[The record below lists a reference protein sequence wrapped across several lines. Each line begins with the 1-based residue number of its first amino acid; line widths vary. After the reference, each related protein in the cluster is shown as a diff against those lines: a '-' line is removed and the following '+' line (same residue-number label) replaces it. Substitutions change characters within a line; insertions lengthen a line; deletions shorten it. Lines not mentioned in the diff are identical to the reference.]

1 MRLAVCALF
10 TMLTTPALAEPS
22 SPTLTAGELYGSF
35 GGWSGN
41 AYTVPKGDAMIH
53 PLLRSGFGVA
63 DNVDLKTSFAGLILG
78 PQVSTEITFASNERL
93 AASVEPRVLAS
104 WTFDALLAG
113 VLLKV
118 SGGGEKVLVTGGLA
132 LSYSSIHTDGA
143 DLNGDNVPDL
153 DRVEEAG
160 LDTLRPELT
169 VELIVSDPSR
179 VVLTARSNV
188 MTYLSGGSSSAIGA
202 YYAHGKNKLGV
213 SAGLNIGVLDVTDI
227 NDAMAT
233 AYIEP
238 YFENDTAFLAAPHL
252 QLWFRL

>member
-1 MRLAVCALF
+1 MRLAICGLS
-10 TMLTTPALAEPS
+10 TMLATPALAEPS
-22 SPTLTAGELYGSF
+22 SPTLTAGELYGAF
-35 GGWSGN
+35 GGWTGN
-41 AYTVPKGDAMIH
+41 AYTVPEGDVMFH
-53 PLLRSGFGVA
+53 PLLRSGIGVA
-63 DNVDLKTSFAGLILG
+63 ENIDLKTSFAGLILG

-104 WTFDALLAG
+104 WKFNMLLAG

-118 SGGGEKVLVTGGLA
+118 SGGGEKVLVTGGLE
-132 LSYSSIHTDGA
+132 LSYSSIHAEGA

-153 DRVEEAG
+153 DSVDEAG
-160 LDTLRPELT
+160 LDTLRPELSI
-169 VELIVSDPSR
+169 ELIVSEPSR

-188 MTYLSGGSSSAIGA
+188 MTYVNGASSTAIGA

-213 SAGLNIGVLDVTDI
+213 SAGLNVGVFDLTDI
-227 NDAMAT
+227 NDAMET
-233 AYIEP
+233 AHIEP